1 MIRVRPAPFLAVV
14 ATGTAISMSVL
25 AGWQRGGWLA
35 ERLVWVAI
43 GVVLV
48 AGAHLLPALCRSA
61 PLSGRVVGAVLWLG
75 CMGAA
80 SYGHATFFLLSQL
93 HAGELRV
100 SAVPVASIPP
110 HRELTAVMADRASV
124 TSELARADA
133 RRCIRDCP
141 AWQARRTSLAARLDA
156 LDAEAADVRRYQ
168 ANEDGNAERRVT
180 ARDDPVTARL
190 AMFCGIQEA
199 RLDLFAG
206 LAFAAVLEGMACLL
220 WLLALTPQASVSST
234 GRSHEATHDV
244 TAETPSARTPVPS
257 PRSTPVRSTVPPV
270 VPPPTVTLPESDI
283 ARLRRDIE
291 SGAVRPT
298 VASIRQ
304 HLGCSQARA
313 SALRRQLADLT
324 A

>member
-1 MIRVRPAPFLAVV
+1 
-14 ATGTAISMSVL
+14 MSVL

-61 PLSGRVVGAVLWLG
+61 PLSGRLIGAVLWLG

-80 SYGHATFFLLSQL
+80 SYGHCTFFLLSQL

-100 SAVPVASIPP
+100 SAVPVASIPV

-124 TSELARADA
+124 TAALARADA
-133 RRCIRDCP
+133 RRCTRDCP
-141 AWQARRTSLAARLDA
+141 TWQARRTSLAARLDA
-156 LDAEAADVRRYQ
+156 IDAEAADVRRYQ
-168 ANEDGNAERRVT
+168 AIEDGNAGRRMT

-190 AMFCGIQEA
+190 ATLCGIA
-199 RLDLFAG
+199 DTRLDLFAG
-206 LAFAAVLEGMACLL
+206 LAFAAVLEGVACLL
-220 WLLALTPQASVSST
+220 WWIALIPQAPESSVT
-234 GRSHEATHDV
+234 DRHGVARDM
-244 TAETPSARTPVPS
+244 TAETSPVTTLVQSSAPST
-257 PRSTPVRSTVPPV
+257 VRSTVPPV
-270 VPPPTVTLPESDI
+270 VQPTATLPESDI
-283 ARLRRDIE
+283 ADLRRDIE
-291 SGAVRPT
+291 SGAVKPT
-298 VASIRQ
+298 VAGIRQ
-304 HLGCSQARA
+304 HLGCSQAKA

>member
-1 MIRVRPAPFLAVV
+1 MIRVRPALLLAVV

-25 AGWQRGGWLA
+25 SGWQRGGWLA

-100 SAVPVASIPP
+100 SAIPAASIPP
-110 HRELTAVMADRASV
+110 HRERTAVMADRASV
-124 TSELARADA
+124 MAALARADA

-141 AWQARRTSLAARLDA
+141 TWQARRTSLAARLDA
-156 LDAEAADVRRYQ
+156 LDAEADDIRRYQ
-168 ANEDGNAERRVT
+168 TIEDGNAEHRMT

-190 AMFCGIQEA
+190 AMFCGIPEA
-199 RLDLFAG
+199 RLNLFTG
-206 LAFAAVLEGMACLL
+206 LSFAAVLEGLACLL
-220 WLLALTPQASVSST
+220 WWVALIPRASESSVT
-234 GRSHEATHDV
+234 DRQRMEHDV
-244 TAETPSARTPVPS
+244 TAGTTPMVTPAQSPAPMAVQPPVPS
-257 PRSTPVRSTVPPV
+257 V
-270 VPPPTVTLPESDI
+270 VPPTVPLPESDV
-283 ARLRRDIE
+283 ARLQRDIN
-291 SGAVRPT
+291 SGIVKPT

>member
-1 MIRVRPAPFLAVV
+1 MIRVRPALLLAVM

-43 GVVLV
+43 GLVLV

-100 SAVPVASIPP
+100 SAIPVASIPP
-110 HRELTAVMADRASV
+110 HRERTAVMADRASV
-124 TSELARADA
+124 MAALARADA

-141 AWQARRTSLAARLDA
+141 TWQARRTSLAARLDA
-156 LDAEAADVRRYQ
+156 LDAEADDIHRYQ
-168 ANEDGNAERRVT
+168 TIEDGNAEHRMT

-190 AMFCGIQEA
+190 AKFCGIPEA
-199 RLDLFAG
+199 RLNLFAG
-206 LAFAAVLEGMACLL
+206 LSFAAVLEGLACLL
-220 WLLALTPQASVSST
+220 WWVALIPRASESSVT
-234 GRSHEATHDV
+234 DRQRMEHDV
-244 TAETPSARTPVPS
+244 TAGTTPMVTPAQSPAPMAVQRPVPS
-257 PRSTPVRSTVPPV
+257 V
-270 VPPPTVTLPESDI
+270 VPPTIPLPESDI
-283 ARLRRDIE
+283 ARLQRDIS
-291 SGAVRPT
+291 SGIVKPT

>member
-1 MIRVRPAPFLAVV
+1 MIRVRPALLLAVV

-61 PLSGRVVGAVLWLG
+61 PLSGRAVGAVLWLG

-93 HAGELRV
+93 HAGELRI
-100 SAVPVASIPP
+100 SAIPVASIPP
-110 HRELTAVMADRASV
+110 HRERTAVMADRASV
-124 TSELARADA
+124 TAALARADA

-141 AWQARRTSLAARLDA
+141 TWQAHRTSLAARLDA
-156 LDAEAADVRRYQ
+156 LDAEADDIRRYQ
-168 ANEDGNAERRVT
+168 TIEDGNAEHRMT

-190 AMFCGIQEA
+190 AMFCGIPEA
-199 RLDLFAG
+199 RLNLFVG
-206 LAFAAVLEGMACLL
+206 LSFAAVLEGLACLL
-220 WLLALTPQASVSST
+220 WWVALIPRASESSVT
-234 GRSHEATHDV
+234 DRQRMEHDV
-244 TAETPSARTPVPS
+244 TAGTTPMVTPAQSPAPMAVQPPVPS
-257 PRSTPVRSTVPPV
+257 V
-270 VPPPTVTLPESDI
+270 VPPTVPLPESDI
-283 ARLRRDIE
+283 ARLQRDIN
-291 SGAVRPT
+291 SGIVKPT

>member
-1 MIRVRPAPFLAVV
+1 MIRVRPALLLAVV
-14 ATGTAISMSVL
+14 GTGTAISMSVL

-75 CMGAA
+75 CIGAA

-100 SAVPVASIPP
+100 SAVPVASVPA
-110 HRELTAVMADRASV
+110 HRELTDVMADRASV
-124 TSELARADA
+124 TAQLARANA
-133 RRCIRDCP
+133 LRCTRDCP
-141 AWQARRTSLAARLDA
+141 AWQERRTSLAARLDA

-168 ANEDGNAERRVT
+168 AIEDGNAERRVT
-180 ARDDPVTARL
+180 ARDDPVTTRL
-190 AMFCGIQEA
+190 ATLCGVA
-199 RLDLFAG
+199 DTRLDLFAG
-206 LAFAAVLEGMACLL
+206 LAFAAVLEGAACLL
-220 WLLALTPQASVSST
+220 WYIALIPQALESSVT
-234 GRSHEATHDV
+234 DRHGLAHDV
-244 TAETPSARTPVPS
+244 TTETSPVTTLARSPTPTTVQ
-257 PRSTPVRSTVPPV
+257 STVAPV
-270 VPPPTVTLPESDI
+270 VQPTVTHPESDI

-291 SGAVRPT
+291 SGAVKPT
-298 VASIRQ
+298 VAGIRQ
-304 HLGCSQARA
+304 HLGCSQAKA
-313 SALRRQLADLT
+313 SALRRQLAELT

>member
-1 MIRVRPAPFLAVV
+1 MIRVRPALLLAVV

-75 CMGAA
+75 CIGAA

-100 SAVPVASIPP
+100 SAVPVASVPT
-110 HRELTAVMADRASV
+110 HRELTDIMADRASV
-124 TSELARADA
+124 TAQLARVNALH
-133 RRCIRDCP
+133 CTRDCP
-141 AWQARRTSLAARLDA
+141 EWQERRTSLAARLDA

-168 ANEDGNAERRVT
+168 AIEDGNAERRVT

-190 AMFCGIQEA
+190 ATLCGVA
-199 RLDLFAG
+199 DTRLDLFAG
-206 LAFAAVLEGMACLL
+206 LAFAAVLEGAACLL
-220 WLLALTPQASVSST
+220 WYIALIPQALESSVT
-234 GRSHEATHDV
+234 NRHGLAHDV
-244 TAETPSARTPVPS
+244 TTETSPVTTLARS
-257 PRSTPVRSTVPPV
+257 STPTTVQSTVSPV
-270 VPPPTVTLPESDI
+270 VQPTVTHPESDI

-291 SGAVRPT
+291 SGAVKPT
-298 VASIRQ
+298 VGGIRKYF
-304 HLGCSQARA
+304 GCSQAKA
-313 SALRRQLADLT
+313 SALRRQLAELT

>member
-1 MIRVRPAPFLAVV
+1 MIRVRPALLLAVV

-75 CMGAA
+75 CMAAA
-80 SYGHATFFLLSQL
+80 SYGHATFFLLSQF
-93 HAGELRV
+93 HAGERRA
-100 SAVPVASIPP
+100 SAVPVASIPA
-110 HRELTAVMADRASV
+110 HRELTAVMADRTSV
-124 TSELARADA
+124 TAELARVDA

-141 AWQARRTSLAARLDA
+141 TWQARRTSLAARRDA

-168 ANEDGNAERRVT
+168 AIEDGNAGRRVT

-190 AMFCGIQEA
+190 ATLCGIA
-199 RLDLFAG
+199 DTRLDLFTG
-206 LAFAAVLEGMACLL
+206 LAFAAVLEGVACLL
-220 WLLALTPQASVSST
+220 WWIALIPPAPESPVTDRHGVA
-234 GRSHEATHDV
+234 RDV
-244 TAETPSARTPVPS
+244 TAQTSPVTTLVQSPTPT
-257 PRSTPVRSTVPPV
+257 TIRSTVPPV
-270 VPPPTVTLPESDI
+270 LQPTVTLPESDI

-291 SGAVRPT
+291 SGAVKPT
-298 VASIRQ
+298 VAGIRQ
-304 HLGCSQARA
+304 HLGCSQAKA

>member
-1 MIRVRPAPFLAVV
+1 MISIRPALILAVV

-48 AGAHLLPALCRSA
+48 AGAHLLPALCRPSPISA
-61 PLSGRVVGAVLWLG
+61 RVVGAALWLG

-80 SYGHATFFLLSQL
+80 SYGHATFFLLSQF

-100 SAVPVASIPP
+100 LAVPVANIPA
-110 HRELTAVMADRASV
+110 HRELTAVMADRALV
-124 TSELARADA
+124 TAKLAQVDA
-133 RRCIRDCP
+133 RHCTRDCP
-141 AWQARRTSLAARLDA
+141 TWQARRMSLAARLNA
-156 LDAEAADVRRYQ
+156 LDAEATDVRRYQ
-168 ANEDGNAERRVT
+168 AIEDGNAGRRVT

-190 AMFCGIQEA
+190 ATLCGIA
-199 RLDLFAG
+199 DTRLDLFAG

-220 WLLALTPQASVSST
+220 WWVALIPQVPESSASDRHGV
-234 GRSHEATHDV
+234 AHDV
-244 TAETPSARTPVPS
+244 TIETAPVTTLARS
-257 PRSTPVRSTVPPV
+257 PTAVQSTVPPV
-270 VPPPTVTLPESDI
+270 VPPTVPLPESDI

-291 SGAVRPT
+291 SGAVKPT
-298 VASIRQ
+298 VAGIRNYF
-304 HLGCSQARA
+304 GCSQAKA